1 MSLICLR
8 RLEVGKSGN
17 GANMKRTTYITLSGM
32 TLALATVCIA
42 QSGSLGDYARAARK
56 ENKPT
61 ATKSF
66 DNDNLPKDSQLSVVG
81 NSPDTPQADNG
92 NNPANAAAKP
102 QAPAATDANKAA
114 DIKAR
119 LEAQKSKVELSSRE
133 LDVAQREYRLR
144 AASFYADAGD
154 RLRNSAS
161 WDKEDADYKK
171 KIADQQ
177 KSVDE
182 GKKQL
187 EELQEELRKA
197 GGK

>member
-1 MSLICLR
+1 
-8 RLEVGKSGN
+8 
-17 GANMKRTTYITLSGM
+17 MKRTTYINFAGM
-32 TLALATVCIA
+32 LLALATACNA

-66 DNDNLPKDSQLSVVG
+66 DNDNIPKDSQLSVVG
-81 NSPDTPQADNG
+81 NTPDNPQADG
-92 NNPANAAAKP
+92 NNTANAAAKP
-102 QAPAATDANKAA
+102 QAPAAADANKTA

-119 LEAQKSKVELSSRE
+119 LDAQKSKVDLASRE
-133 LDVAQREYRLR
+133 LDVTQREYRLR

-177 KSVDE
+177 KTVGD
-182 GKKQL
+182 GKKQV
-187 EELQEELRKA
+187 EDLQEELRKA